1 VKAERMKREEKT
13 MNKRFILLLVAV
25 LLAGTAAGFA
35 LAHAIPNGANNAAD
49 DELTVYV
56 PEEENVADDA
66 ITDDAIID
74 DGSDIIFDDTEI
86 VLPGEG
92 EDYNMDTTIPH
103 YFSVTGNV
111 VSVEKIEGLIH
122 VTIEDTD
129 GNPAVLVLS
138 EETVF
143 PFSDEIKE
151 GDEVTGW
158 YQTDRPMIMIW
169 PPQYNI
175 AVLVTGAP
183 EGVNIKVDRFHAWK
197 DNTEG
202 FLLSQDEMF
211 AFKTDENTEIIL
223 ASGESFPADEIEGRR
238 IVVIYGIST
247 RSIPEMATADKLIV
261 LYEDIMAFG

>member
-1 VKAERMKREEKT
+1 VKAERMKREEKK
-13 MNKRFILLLVAV
+13 MNKRIILLLVAV
-25 LLAGTAAGFA
+25 LFAGTAAGFA
-35 LAHAIPNGANNAAD
+35 LAHAIPNGANTAAD
-49 DELTVYV
+49 DGQPVYV
-56 PEEENVADDA
+56 PDEENVADEE
-66 ITDDAIID
+66 IID

-92 EDYNMDTTIPH
+92 EDYNIDTKIPH

-122 VTIEDTD
+122 VTIDDTD
-129 GNPAVLVLS
+129 GNPAVLVLG

-175 AVLVTGAP
+175 SVLAAGAP
-183 EGVNIKVDRFHAWK
+183 EGANIRVDRFHAWV

-211 AFKTDENTEIIL
+211 AFRTDENTEIIL
-223 ASGESFPADEIEGRR
+223 ANGDSFPADEIEGRR

-261 LYEDIMAFG
+261 LYEDIAPFG